1 MTDSQ
6 RLTPLSVEPS
16 SISPSASITTA
27 SEPKK
32 RRWGPKGQKSLTEA
46 PIADGSLIQSAMTST
61 TKFEEDASQDLILD
75 THDPGYPPF
84 QPPDSFSEPS
94 TPQLNKRMSKSTFA
108 LKTLS
113 GSGKGIVSGLTS
125 LRNSIM
131 IPALSSSSTGRAE
144 KATGSPA
151 GSLAASQSSIL
162 DFVTEEQPQSQKQPS
177 ASSSVVGSPSLFRS
191 ASARSGGDL
200 GFSGKDF
207 GETSL
212 YIDKRHDR
220 TKRDSTNNR
229 SASRK
234 GQRATIGYAPA
245 HRSTQSGSSTPQRD
259 RTGHG
264 AVMTSDSA
272 AHSLSVFETEFQQ
285 QIQKQSLFSAQKV
298 ELRKELLSLYC
309 RRKNNERKQEE
320 AVKMERFEEA
330 ECVMATLRLVQDR
343 IQKLEGHYTETDR
356 TLWKCKKRQD
366 ELGKSITE
374 MHQVVMQELEQIQ
387 QTKEKEQEDRRVEL
401 KRIHDSEMERIQS
414 EREIIERER
423 GDIALA
429 KDFLGK
435 NEAELLSRMDEET
448 KVEQEQLDDLKA
460 KRNATRVSLEE
471 TLGYFLN

>member
-1 MTDSQ
+1 
-6 RLTPLSVEPS
+6 
-16 SISPSASITTA
+16 
-27 SEPKK
+27 
-32 RRWGPKGQKSLTEA
+32 
-46 PIADGSLIQSAMTST
+46 
-61 TKFEEDASQDLILD
+61 
-75 THDPGYPPF
+75 
-84 QPPDSFSEPS
+84 
-94 TPQLNKRMSKSTFA
+94 
-108 LKTLS
+108 
-113 GSGKGIVSGLTS
+113 
-125 LRNSIM
+125 
-131 IPALSSSSTGRAE
+131 
-144 KATGSPA
+144 
-151 GSLAASQSSIL
+151 
-162 DFVTEEQPQSQKQPS
+162 
-177 ASSSVVGSPSLFRS
+177 
-191 ASARSGGDL
+191 
-200 GFSGKDF
+200 
-207 GETSL
+207 
-212 YIDKRHDR
+212 
-220 TKRDSTNNR
+220 
-229 SASRK
+229 
-234 GQRATIGYAPA
+234 
-245 HRSTQSGSSTPQRD
+245 
-259 RTGHG
+259 
-264 AVMTSDSA
+264 
-272 AHSLSVFETEFQQ
+272 
-285 QIQKQSLFSAQKV
+285 V